1 MTAEAVEPIVEGIGS
16 VIALLEVKQS
26 SIVSMLEE
34 QSAGK
39 LVGFIKGKSIGWA
52 WQSTRESIEPALAGT

>member
-1 MTAEAVEPIVEGIGS
+1 MKPRLAEIIMTAEAVEPIVEGIGS

-26 SIVSMLEE
+26 SIGSMFEE

-39 LVGFIKGKSIGWA
+39 FVGFIKG
-52 WQSTRESIEPALAGT
+52 